1 MHEYDAGFWVAVIPG
16 VFLVVYLVYKS
27 LKEM

>member
-1 MHEYDAGFWVAVIPG
+1 MHEYDAGFWLAVIPG
-16 VFLVVYLVYKS
+16 ACLVVYLVYKS